1 MTYYPDHSLV
11 GRKDSMSTGPLAPSV
26 VPDTGGLLARL
37 TIGCGVLASFTSTWG
52 GVYLAGIQ
60 VADILLVLA
69 IGCIS
74 VLVLF
79 SGLRF
84 SLPEW
89 IYAPAAALLLCLL
102 VRSVLPVPDRYFSNR
117 FQLAEYVPGDVGKA
131 LFWMIALI
139 GVPLVITASAQI
151 DRRAVTWVLAAF
163 VSGVAVSCTVAV
175 SDLLGLTHISA
186 SLGYDS
192 ISLRQTGLAI
202 HPNTLG
208 VVCALAAPFAVYFL
222 SRSTR
227 PLIPLAGLVLLFAGA
242 ALCGSRGAQAAVPL
256 ATAVAFFFVPNAA
269 QAFRRLA
276 VSGVIVASVA
286 AIALWRTQPEAFS
299 QIFRFTDS
307 DSSAAGSDSERT
319 VLASQAIGDI
329 LSYPF
334 FGIGIKHITEA
345 HSIYL
350 QVLSCG
356 GLVLA
361 LGMAIYWVGA
371 LSGAWTLTREKEP
384 LGPFLLIAVAA
395 WLILGA
401 IQNQLTDRLLYYT
414 IGCVVALYTV
424 RRHPGKPSA
433 VHHASNAGRVG

>member
-1 MTYYPDHSLV
+1 
-11 GRKDSMSTGPLAPSV
+11 
-26 VPDTGGLLARL
+26 
-37 TIGCGVLASFTSTWG
+37 
-52 GVYLAGIQ
+52 
-60 VADILLVLA
+60 
-69 IGCIS
+69 
-74 VLVLF
+74 
-79 SGLRF
+79 
-84 SLPEW
+84 
-89 IYAPAAALLLCLL
+89 
-102 VRSVLPVPDRYFSNR
+102 
-117 FQLAEYVPGDVGKA
+117 
-131 LFWMIALI
+131 MIALI

-163 VSGVAVSCTVAV
+163 VSGVAVSSTVAV

-222 SRSTR
+222 SRSAR
-227 PLIPLAGLVLLFAGA
+227 PLIPLAALVLLFAGA
-242 ALCGSRGAQAAVPL
+242 ALCGSRGAQAAVPV

-276 VSGVIVASVA
+276 VSGVIGASVA

-299 QIFRFTDS
+299 QIFRFTDA

-319 VLASQAIGDI
+319 VLAAQAVSDT
-329 LSYPF
+329 LAYPI

-356 GLVLA
+356 GLILA
-361 LGMAIYWVGA
+361 LGMAIYWAGA
-371 LSGAWTLTREKEP
+371 LRGAWTLTREKEP
-384 LGPFLLIAVAA
+384 LGPFLLIAVTT

-414 IGCVVALYTV
+414 IGCVVALCTTIHSPGV
-424 RRHPGKPSA
+424 RP
-433 VHHASNAGRVG
+433 AGYFSKQSGSVG